1 MTDSDAV
8 KAKYA
13 EIAALRKAIAERDA
27 NTGISTTYTGSQTP
41 HFPSRRGGLI
51 RGRARSYGH
60 RLPYS
65 RPNHRNMAVVFDIRK
80 PDIKAATNTN
90 NSSNEQSVSSVETS
104 SNPQQSANCLVSSIQ
119 NSNLEGN
126 ADSNE
131 QIQNSLTANS
141 SEINGLAVNGSELN
155 SQTVDGSELNSQ
167 TVNASELNSQTINGS
182 ELNSLTAK
190 SSEINN
196 VNQISGQPSLSADL
210 DGLTISGNST
220 EQTYVTQISQGSMKL
235 VSSDAFQNEH
245 ERSLAIARLR
255 YLQQLKA
262 NEMKKQLARKQRI
275 AKNKAKTDER
285 DRVEIEG
292 IKYAVTRE
300 GDRLVPITLSNSQ
313 TQGVEWNNTTYSRK
327 KNGILKRS
335 SGRSKVYVYGETIKI
350 EIIFHY

>member
-131 QIQNSLTANS
+131 QIQNILTANS

-155 SQTVDGSELNSQ
+155 SQT
-167 TVNASELNSQTINGS
+167 INGS

-190 SSEINN
+190 PSEINN

>member
-1 MTDSDAV
+1 
-8 KAKYA
+8 
-13 EIAALRKAIAERDA
+13 
-27 NTGISTTYTGSQTP
+27 
-41 HFPSRRGGLI
+41 
-51 RGRARSYGH
+51 
-60 RLPYS
+60 
-65 RPNHRNMAVVFDIRK
+65 
-80 PDIKAATNTN
+80 
-90 NSSNEQSVSSVETS
+90 
-104 SNPQQSANCLVSSIQ
+104 
-119 NSNLEGN
+119 
-126 ADSNE
+126 
-131 QIQNSLTANS
+131 
-141 SEINGLAVNGSELN
+141 
-155 SQTVDGSELNSQ
+155 
-167 TVNASELNSQTINGS
+167 
-182 ELNSLTAK
+182 
-190 SSEINN
+190 
-196 VNQISGQPSLSADL
+196 
-210 DGLTISGNST
+210 
-220 EQTYVTQISQGSMKL
+220 MKL